1 MTRRRGPSPR
11 EPDRLRAPDREIG
24 ITLHAPL
31 AQPGDFTPGSTEAL
45 AWAALTQEDRSAAS
59 PKTGA
64 TLVEAL
70 EAAARRLGFAAMGVA
85 PVERFAEAADAL
97 DAWRSA
103 GYAGALEYLLTPA
116 ERADPRALLPE
127 ARSLL
132 VVAWSY
138 AGSPPPDLVAL
149 RSSAAG
155 APLSGTI
162 AGYARGED
170 YHVVL
175 KRKLRALATLAATLA
190 GREVTARIGAD
201 TEPLLER
208 EAARRA
214 GLGFIGKS
222 AMLIIPGT
230 GTRVLLGVL
239 LTDLEL
245 PAAAP
250 MEPRCGRCD
259 ACLVACPTQAFV
271 APFVLDARR
280 CIAYLTI
287 ETEGVI
293 PHEFRRAIGTR
304 VFGCDVCQEA
314 CPYTTADKTR
324 ALEPEAIP
332 RSGLGVADL
341 IQWLDLGSA
350 GYRKLVRRT
359 ALSRAHRE
367 QLSRNAAV
375 ALGNSGDPRAVPPLV
390 RAVREHPLE
399 LVRAHAAWAL
409 GELAKL
415 DADAERQVREALQL
429 AHTDRSLLVQSEAS
443 AALARLGHT
452 GSSY

>member
-1 MTRRRGPSPR
+1 MTRRRGPPPR

-31 AQPGDFTPGSTEAL
+31 VPAGDFTPGSTEAL
-45 AWAALTQEDRSAAS
+45 AWAALTSADRSATLPRA
-59 PKTGA
+59 GA
-64 TLVEAL
+64 ALVEAI
-70 EAAARRLGFAAMGVA
+70 EAAARRLGFAAIGVA
-85 PVERFAEAADAL
+85 RVERFAEAADAL
-97 DAWRSA
+97 EAWRSA

-116 ERADPRALLPE
+116 ERADPRSLLPE

-132 VVAWSY
+132 VVAWPY
-138 AGSPPPDLVAL
+138 AGTPSADLVAL

-155 APLSGTI
+155 APLAGTV

-190 GREVTARIGAD
+190 GRDVTARIGVD

-245 PAAAP
+245 PAATP

-287 ETEGVI
+287 EAEGVI

-304 VFGCDVCQEA
+304 VFGCDACQEA
-314 CPYTTADKTR
+314 CPYTAADKART
-324 ALEPEAIP
+324 LEPEAVP
-332 RSGLGVADL
+332 RNGLSVADL
-341 IQWLDLGSA
+341 VHWLELGSA

-359 ALSRAHRE
+359 ALTRAHRE
-367 QLSRNAAV
+367 QLSRNAAI
-375 ALGNSGDPRAVPPLV
+375 ALGNSADPRAIEPLK
-390 RAVREHPLE
+390 RAVLGHPLE

-415 DADAERQVREALQL
+415 DADADRQVREALQL
-429 AHTDRSLLVQSEAS
+429 AHTDRSVLVQSEAS
-443 AALARLGHT
+443 AALARLGQT
-452 GSSY
+452 GPSS